1 MDSTNGASEENLPKK
16 DDEKVRFVQTGD
28 MIRTR
33 VDELPKEERERILAY
48 MEMMNTD
55 EEPEI
60 YLVDMKVEFD
70 EVEDIPLDF
79 LASMYRD
86 AVFNEEYEEV
96 DELAEEIKKRNYNI
110 EITEKCVTLRRN
122 ETDKD

>member
-1 MDSTNGASEENLPKK
+1 MDSINGPSEENQPKK
-16 DDEKVRFVQTGD
+16 EEDKIRFVQTGD

-33 VDELPKEERERILAY
+33 LDELPSEERERILAY
-48 MEMMNTD
+48 MEMMDSD
-55 EEPEI
+55 EEPEM
-60 YLVDMKVEFD
+60 YLVDFKMEFD
-70 EVEDIPLDF
+70 DASDIPMDF

-110 EITEKCVTLRRN
+110 EITEKSVTLTRN
-122 ETDKD
+122 ETDKN

>member
-1 MDSTNGASEENLPKK
+1 MDSTNGASEENQPK
-16 DDEKVRFVQTGD
+16 DDKIRFIQTGD

-33 VDELPKEERERILAY
+33 LDELPKEERERILAY
-48 MEMMNTD
+48 MEMMNSD
-55 EEPEI
+55 EEPEM
-60 YLVDMKVEFD
+60 YLIDMKVEFD

-96 DELAEEIKKRNYNI
+96 DELGKEIKNRNYNI

-122 ETDKD
+122 GIDT